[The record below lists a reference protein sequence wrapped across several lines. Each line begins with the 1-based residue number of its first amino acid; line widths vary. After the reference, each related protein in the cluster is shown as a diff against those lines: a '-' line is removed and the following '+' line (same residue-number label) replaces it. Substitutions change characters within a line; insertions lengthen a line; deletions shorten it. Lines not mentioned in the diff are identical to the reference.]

1 MRKGESVC
9 ATDQMLLRES
19 VLIPPWVTRL
29 ANGSMLFS
37 FRSESQENNE
47 YISSMDYVACVI
59 GANVKLLLILHL
71 TL

>member
-19 VLIPPWVTRL
+19 VLIPPWVARL

-47 YISSMDYVACVI
+47 YISSMDYVPCDI
-59 GANVKLLLILHL
+59 RTNVKLLLILHL